1 MGALEMIAWQP
12 KDDVEK
18 AYYLIAKKHWDE
30 LVKLGEPA
38 VEPLIEALKDEDRD
52 VRMLCEI
59 C

>member
-1 MGALEMIAWQP
+1 MIAWQP